1 MATLSE
7 SLTYDQLVAKIQAG
21 ELNKHGYYTITDFAT
36 VHWMVTSYGDYILD
50 NSPIMSAEVS
60 GSSGLSGTNRI
71 IHTGANEPITVM
83 ATSSNTLA
91 PEAWSLTHPTDVL
104 RYSWN
109 ASGEMPRHF
118 YDEEFSST
126 PEGFKGIITRRED
139 TINNIKTNYDFR
151 EITYRLFSIEQP
163 AWTAQVYYGGSVV
176 QFGNII
182 YFATD
187 DVQETDIPGESPY
200 WIKVIDI
207 TENKYLS
214 YGYYFDDYDYY
225 RYVFNLRLTINPSDF
240 IDRTMFIL
248 NEEQE
253 IDCFDIIFAESRNIP
268 YITYE
273 HFCRRMTYGVNCREM
288 IYGNYCQ
295 IMTYESGCDSMTYG
309 SGCGA
314 MTYGSDC
321 YEMNYGSD
329 CYEMT
334 YGSNCYGMSYGSSC
348 YGMNYGSGC
357 GGMTYG
363 SDCGAMTY
371 GSKCYGMTYGNYC
384 QRMTYGSGCYEM
396 NYGSGCGAMTYG
408 SGCGEITYGSNC
420 RAMTYGSNCGSM
432 TFPNNSTCNDFKDGV
447 YGFDFTN
454 SSTVSATNVTHQLSG
469 NNIICQTYIV
479 SSETPTMVIT
489 TNTINVFQT
498 GD

>member
-36 VHWMVTSYGDYILD
+36 VHWMVTSYDDYILD

-163 AWTAQVYYGGSVV
+163 AWTSQVYYEGSVV

-187 DVQETDIPGESPY
+187 VVQGTDIPGESPY

-288 IYGNYCQ
+288 IYGD
-295 IMTYESGCDSMTYG
+295 GCEEMTYG
-309 SGCGA
+309 SGCRVMIYGA
-314 MTYGSDC
+314 YCGSMTY
-321 YEMNYGSD
+321 E
-329 CYEMT
+329 
-334 YGSNCYGMSYGSSC
+334 SNCEGMIYES
-348 YGMNYGSGC
+348 NC

-371 GSKCYGMTYGNYC
+371 GNYCYSMTYGNNCEGMTYG
-384 QRMTYGSGCYEM
+384 S
-396 NYGSGCGAMTYG
+396 
-408 SGCGEITYGSNC
+408 
-420 RAMTYGSNCGSM
+420 
-432 TFPNNSTCNDFKDGV
+432 D
-447 YGFDFTN
+447 
-454 SSTVSATNVTHQLSG
+454 
-469 NNIICQTYIV
+469 
-479 SSETPTMVIT
+479 
-489 TNTINVFQT
+489 
-498 GD
+498 